1 MRIIEQRYIESHN
14 RYSNQPCLLSIL
26 DLDGAEA
33 ASPSE
38 VRTITARLKGILKGL
53 PQLDPLINTIG
64 PVGDEDQSPSHSFKM
79 ARLIQSVTLE
89 LQRLAGSELMVGF
102 VGALPHMPGRYRLV
116 LPYRMGKIAAAAVQA
131 ALQLVDAVRAGVSI
145 DIAAVVAALRAP
157 SDRRPVAILGRI
169 KRTYRP

>member
-1 MRIIEQRYIESHN
+1 
-14 RYSNQPCLLSIL
+14 
-26 DLDGAEA
+26 
-33 ASPSE
+33 
-38 VRTITARLKGILKGL
+38 
-53 PQLDPLINTIG
+53 
-64 PVGDEDQSPSHSFKM
+64 
-79 ARLIQSVTLE
+79 
-89 LQRLAGSELMVGF
+89 
-102 VGALPHMPGRYRLV
+102 MPGRYRLV

>member
-38 VRTITARLKGILKGL
+38 VSTITARLKGMLKGL

-64 PVGDEDQSPSHSFKM
+64 PVSDEDQSPSHSFKM
-79 ARLIQSVTLE
+79 ARLIQAVTLE

-145 DIAAVVAALRAP
+145 DIAAVVATLRAP
-157 SDRRPVAILGRI
+157 SDRRCVAILGRI